1 MAATGQ
7 AAAAAGD
14 GQGQAQGGDAA
25 AASGFDAQALQA
37 QLQTTSTGVDELR
50 QQFGQFIESAPWQ
63 AQQQTDDGQQQQQT
77 GADIDLS
84 FLDDPTLDNAGLQQQ
99 MASMIQTAAQAQIAQ
114 ELGPVKEAQAQ
125 MRREQQARDLI
136 GEYPEFQ
143 DAKIAERIA
152 GPKGLAVQLAQD
164 LGMPQLAVEPT
175 FWRLVHMADR
185 GAASA
190 NAETGAESPTA
201 AHLEGSGGANPGG
214 AGQVDLASQIM
225 NAGGGGKSVL
235 PFA

>member
-7 AAAAAGD
+7 AAAAGD

-25 AASGFDAQALQA
+25 QASGFDAQALQA
-37 QLQTTSTGVDELR
+37 QLQTTSSGVDELR

-63 AQQQTDDGQQQQQT
+63 AQQQADDGQQQQP
-77 GADIDLS
+77 GADIDLA
-84 FLDDPTLDNAGLQQQ
+84 FLDDPTLDNAGLQQHFG
-99 MASMIQTAAQAQIAQ
+99 AMIQQAAQAQIAQ
-114 ELGPVKEAQAQ
+114 ALGPVQEQQAQ
-125 MRREQQARDLI
+125 FRREQQARDLI

-143 DAKIAERIA
+143 DPKVAERIA

-164 LGMPQLAVEPT
+164 LGMPQLAVEPS